1 MMNHNQDTACAQ
13 RYRTGFA
20 LMIALLS
27 TSITLA
33 LVDRV
38 FASEPL
44 AMPLAMTAGVVGHG

>member
-1 MMNHNQDTACAQ
+1 MNHNQDTACAQ